1 MHKNWRKINR
11 KDCRSKEKDKKDLKA
26 QNFSEI
32 LLENLEKTLRTKNS
46 FFQFKHF
53 RVNQAHTA
61 MKVSTEACILGAYA
75 CLENPISIL
84 DIGTG
89 TGLLALML
97 AQRFPK
103 ASIKAVEIEK
113 NAFAEAKKNVA
124 ESIFAEKIEIFECSV
139 QAFAKS
145 GQKFDLIVS
154 NPPFYHDHL
163 VSTDAAKNLALHQ
176 KELSFKDLAMSLKQ
190 LLSPKGLAYILLPP
204 YQMQQ
209 LVALLSRYGLFPQI
223 NLSVYHSPKH
233 TLFRHIVAFGF
244 EEKTIL
250 NETLY
255 IKDEN
260 ENYTEVFKT
269 LLKEFY
275 LAF

>member
-1 MHKNWRKINR
+1 MRAKNN
-11 KDCRSKEKDKKDLKA
+11 
-26 QNFSEI
+26 
-32 LLENLEKTLRTKNS
+32 

-75 CLENPISIL
+75 YFENPLSIL
-84 DIGTG
+84 DVGTG

-113 NAFAEAKKNVA
+113 NAFAEAQKNVA
-124 ESIFAEKIEIFECSV
+124 ESVFAEKIEIFECSV

-145 GQKFDLIVS
+145 GQKFDFIVS
-154 NPPFYHDHL
+154 NPPFYPDYL
-163 VSTDAAKNLALHQ
+163 LATDAAKNLALHQ
-176 KELSFKDLAMSLKQ
+176 KELSFEDLALSLQQ

-209 LVALLSRYGLFPQI
+209 LAALLSCYGLFPQM
-223 NLSVYHSPKH
+223 NLSVYHSSKH
-233 TLFRHIVAFGF
+233 RLFRRIVAFGF
-244 EEKTIL
+244 EEKTTL

-255 IKDEN
+255 IKDES
-260 ENYTEVFKT
+260 ENYTEAFRI
-269 LLKEFY
+269 LLKDFY